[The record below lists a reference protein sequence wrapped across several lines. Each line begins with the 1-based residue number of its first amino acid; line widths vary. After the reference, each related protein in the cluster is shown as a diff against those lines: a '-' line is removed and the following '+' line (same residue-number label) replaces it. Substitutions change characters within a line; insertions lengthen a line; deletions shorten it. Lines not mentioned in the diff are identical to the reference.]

1 MPQLLVAS
9 SLILQGR
16 WRSPAVRKE
25 ILVGA
30 AFGVFCGIW
39 WQTGHALEWGRMQG
53 ATLDVFPGQTLA
65 GFRDFVTFTL
75 IRVADALTAAALM
88 TVLFTLFLVVF
99 RKKWVGFVFLVL
111 ADVLQE
117 DARGALLPVV
127 LVTIGYAVT

>member
-1 MPQLLVAS
+1 
-9 SLILQGR
+9 
-16 WRSPAVRKE
+16 
-25 ILVGA
+25 
-30 AFGVFCGIW
+30 
-39 WQTGHALEWGRMQG
+39 MQG

-99 RKKWVGFVFLVL
+99 RKKWVGFVLLVL

-117 DARGALLPVV
+117 DARGALLPAV